1 MKGSPAEIE
10 FMKFCESLGIKFI
23 DVSEEANEDK
33 RQNQNN

>member
-1 MKGSPAEIE
+1 MKGSPEEIE

-33 RQNQNN
+33 G